1 MNCDSEFAAYF
12 EQTYSKSI
20 AISHRQY
27 LMERCSDRSLLIY
40 GIGEVAVNLKHYLEL
55 NGIHTD
61 ALIDDNLCG
70 QKIEE
75 LDVISLI
82 DLVYMENGKYFVI
95 LARDDENYGLSR
107 QKFLDMGLREDVDFT
122 YFTEIPGTNE
132 LFHYDVTLSFSRIR
146 QTYQGFEVFGNE
158 NDANAIRIVA
168 LGGSTTECSLFY
180 VKGWVRFLVDYLKE
194 QGIPAV
200 VYGGGVSS
208 YTSSQE
214 LLKLI
219 RDVIPLNP
227 DIVIS
232 YSGVIDLYSFPKP
245 EDGERYRRPFITR
258 FQMQFIQQILER
270 LTKEVGIP
278 VVNAP
283 SWNQLGHSTVFYG
296 LKNNKTAAE
305 LWIDNE
311 RMMNA
316 LCEAFEIRFFG
327 FFQPFR
333 FNGSYQCTPLQE
345 IIHSR
350 RDLTCVPTADGEKR
364 WGESVKKDRDTIISE
379 ITKYSFYL
387 IFQIFLTD
395 KVKFFTIQH
404 MYMKMVIWLLP
415 GVFLTRFCHAYT
427 RCNLHRNAI
436 P

>member
-1 MNCDSEFAAYF
+1 MN
-12 EQTYSKSI
+12 
-20 AISHRQY
+20 
-27 LMERCSDRSLLIY
+27 
-40 GIGEVAVNLKHYLEL
+40 
-55 NGIHTD
+55 
-61 ALIDDNLCG
+61 
-70 QKIEE
+70 
-75 LDVISLI
+75 
-82 DLVYMENGKYFVI
+82 
-95 LARDDENYGLSR
+95 
-107 QKFLDMGLREDVDFT
+107 
-122 YFTEIPGTNE
+122 
-132 LFHYDVTLSFSRIR
+132 
-146 QTYQGFEVFGNE
+146 
-158 NDANAIRIVA
+158 
-168 LGGSTTECSLFY
+168 
-180 VKGWVRFLVDYLKE
+180 
-194 QGIPAV
+194 
-200 VYGGGVSS
+200 
-208 YTSSQE
+208 
-214 LLKLI
+214 
-219 RDVIPLNP
+219 
-227 DIVIS
+227 
-232 YSGVIDLYSFPKP
+232 DLYSFPKP